1 MTSEAHIPPLLGV
14 APLGPVPLQKEHQC
28 QFQMM
33 EAAYYHMPHPADS
46 ERIRQYL
53 PRNPCPTPPYYHQV
67 SHLFITLLLYI
78 IKQATNCLFDKI
90 HLFVDVFIWF
100 CFIVLYKS
108 ELTSELIS
116 DPFIYLFCIGNW
128 TYKYFSLFVSS
139 YLFGVFLCWHKPNLF
154 VCNEMKKQSLYEN
167 QRGLLL

>member
-1 MTSEAHIPPLLGV
+1 MNFDLKCYALWLCLIVGLFDKKTRECVTSEAHIPPLLGV

-67 SHLFITLLLYI
+67 SFYYFLRLMYHILGYYVPSICILYTLLV
-78 IKQATNCLFDKI
+78 T
-90 HLFVDVFIWF
+90 V
-100 CFIVLYKS
+100 
-108 ELTSELIS
+108 
-116 DPFIYLFCIGNW
+116 
-128 TYKYFSLFVSS
+128 VS
-139 YLFGVFLCWHKPNLF
+139 
-154 VCNEMKKQSLYEN
+154 
-167 QRGLLL
+167 